1 MGWYT
6 VHTLWGGITYI
17 LYGVVYRY
25 SMRWCIVHT
34 LWGDIPY
41 IVYGVVY
48 HTLWSGILYILYG
61 VVYRT
66 YSMGWYTVHTLWGGI
81 LYILYGVVYRTYFM
95 VGHVETLLFHMYV
108 RKIYCI
114 LYVYIEVYITVVSV
128 YLRNGLCHN
137 KEVLDSRDM
146 VYIIFIYYFMIRLI
160 SGISSGSD
168 VLSLLCVR
176 VG

>member
-1 MGWYT
+1 MGWYN
-6 VHTLWGGITYI
+6 VYTLWGGIPYI
-17 LYGVVYRY
+17 LYGVVYRTY
-25 SMRWCIVHT
+25 SMEW
-34 LWGDIPY
+34 Y
-41 IVYGVVY
+41 II
-48 HTLWSGILYILYG
+48 HILWSGILYILYG
-61 VVYRT
+61 VVYCT
-66 YSMGWYTVHTLWGGI
+66 YYMEWYIVLILWWGM
-81 LYILYGVVYRTYFM
+81 Y
-95 VGHVETLLFHMYV
+95 ETPLFHMYV